1 MKVRSLANEP
11 GDLTLRWLNGITKG
25 PGNRRQVAALF
36 LKDDGETVFRRL
48 PFGML
53 PFLMPGFVVSRGE
66 VLTTRRGGK
75 QGRAIIPDLS
85 APEIVT
91 VHDALPRRHYDLG
104 GHTGGSHR
112 ILRYQSRDW
121 AILIPEMEL
130 IRFLFLHGK
139 VMAHAI
145 LQPMGLMDL
154 AITPT
159 PGSYH
164 EILIEFQAGM
174 PHALTGPEFV
184 KEFAWL
190 AIHPDGRRAW
200 DSVLR
205 LSQGQQSLMLEPPP
219 LKNCRVS
226 FRGVA
231 QNNVWL
237 VLEILVLSGRSLP
250 ASIITW
256 THPSEREREED
267 AKGEA
272 DSEGSE
278 GETAGENR
286 PRKVREELI
295 DDQAGSQQDVN
306 QAVILLGGKRGEFE
320 TLAWVK
326 KVLSPPRSRSGGAP
340 GSAEQPGTSRKK
352 RIDAGCPSDPSLPP
366 VTVAEPVSV
375 GETAIADGLP
385 PVEVSMLET
394 MDWDAAGDLAL
405 LVKVLQQVENLQPDV
420 TLTVSLVALK
430 TGAGAITRHGPRACL
445 VAVFTSSVRYPSVLL
460 DVDHS
465 NLPGGLSGLLL
476 CYRQEVVLAD
486 MERQVKL
493 LLDRM
498 VDLSGRWDESA
509 EQVVSHYATV
519 QRLPKLARMTKKGN
533 DADYIKK
540 WAKRLKA
547 ILWE

>member
-11 GDLTLRWLNGITKG
+11 GDLTLRWLNGFTKG
-25 PGNRRQVAALF
+25 PGNRRQVATLF
-36 LKDDGETVFRRL
+36 LKHDGETVFRRL

-75 QGRAIIPDLS
+75 QAKMVIPDLS
-85 APEIVT
+85 APEVVT
-91 VHDALPRRHYDLG
+91 VQDALPRSHYDLG
-104 GHTGGSHR
+104 GHVGGSHR
-112 ILRYQSRDW
+112 ILRYRSGDW

-174 PHALTGPEFV
+174 PHALTRPEFV

-190 AIHPDGRRAW
+190 TVHPDGRKAW

-205 LSQGQQSLMLEPPP
+205 LSQGQKSLMLEPPP

-231 QNNVWL
+231 RNHVWL
-237 VLEILVLSGRSLP
+237 VLEILALSGRRLP
-250 ASIITW
+250 ASIINW
-256 THPSEREREED
+256 THPSERERGEDTKEED
-267 AKGEA
+267 SG
-272 DSEGSE
+272 EGSE
-278 GETAGENR
+278 GDNPGENR
-286 PRKVREELI
+286 PRQVREELI
-295 DDQAGSQQDVN
+295 DDQAESQQDVN

-326 KVLSPPRSRSGGAP
+326 KVLSPARPRSGGAS
-340 GSAEQPGTSRKK
+340 SAEKRGTARKK
-352 RIDAGCPSDPSLPP
+352 RTDAGCQVDHDLPP
-366 VTVAEPVSV
+366 VIITGPVSM
-375 GETAIADGLP
+375 GETGIADGLP
-385 PVEVSMLET
+385 PVEVSVLET
-394 MDWDAAGDLAL
+394 LDWDAVGDLAL
-405 LVKVLQQVENLQPDV
+405 LVKVLQQVEKLQSDV

-430 TGAGAITRHGPRACL
+430 TGFGAISRYGPRACL
-445 VAVFTSSVRYPSVLL
+445 VAVFTSPARFPSVVL
-460 DVDHS
+460 DVDHN
-465 NLPGGLSGLLL
+465 NLSGGLSGLLL
-476 CYRQEVVLAD
+476 RYRQEVALTD

-493 LLDRM
+493 LLDSM
-498 VDLSGRWDESA
+498 VDLSGRWNPMA
-509 EQVVSHYATV
+509 ELTVSRYATIK
-519 QRLPKLARMTKKGN
+519 RLPKLARMMEKER
-533 DADYIKK
+533 DESYVKK

-547 ILWE
+547 LLW

>member
-1 MKVRSLANEP
+1 MKVKAFANES
-11 GDLTLRWLNGITKG
+11 GDLTLRWLNGITKD
-25 PGNRRQVAALF
+25 PGNRTQVAALF

-48 PFGML
+48 PFGTL

-75 QGRAIIPDLS
+75 QGRAVIPDLS

-112 ILRYQSRDW
+112 ILRYISDNW

-174 PHALTGPEFV
+174 PHALTRPEFV

-190 AIHPDGRRAW
+190 AVHPDGRRAW

-231 QNNVWL
+231 RNNVWL
-237 VLEILVLSGRSLP
+237 VLEILALTGRSLP

-256 THPSEREREED
+256 THPSERERGED
-267 AKGEA
+267 GKGEA
-272 DSEGSE
+272 GSEGSE
-278 GETAGENR
+278 GEPAGENR

-306 QAVILLGGKRGEFE
+306 QSVILLGGKRGEFE
-320 TLAWVK
+320 TFAWVK

-352 RIDAGCPSDPSLPP
+352 RDDAGSSVDPNLAP
-366 VTVAEPVSV
+366 VIVIDPVSV
-375 GETAIADGLP
+375 GETATTDGLP
-385 PVEVSMLET
+385 PVEVSVLEPL
-394 MDWDAAGDLAL
+394 DWDAAGDLTL
-405 LVKVLQQVENLQPDV
+405 LVKVLQQVESLQPDV

-430 TGAGAITRHGPRACL
+430 SGPGAITRDGPRACL
-445 VAVFTSSVRYPSVLL
+445 VAVFTSPVRFPCVVL

-476 CYRQEVVLAD
+476 SYYRETTLAD
-486 MERQVKL
+486 MEQQVKL
-493 LLDRM
+493 LLDSM
-498 VDLSGRWDESA
+498 VDRSGRWDEVA
-509 EQVVSHYATV
+509 ERAVSQYATLK
-519 QRLPKLARMTKKGN
+519 RLPKLARMTEKGN
-533 DADYIKK
+533 DGDYVKK
-540 WAKRLKA
+540 WANRLKGM
-547 ILWE
+547 L